1 MNEIIFATGN
11 ENKVKEVKFALDG
24 ILSIKGLKDIGC
36 TTDLPETKDTFEGNA
51 LQKAQYVVDNFKV
64 DCFSE
69 DTGLEIEALDMKPG
83 IYTARYAG
91 PNRDKNANM
100 DLVLKNLTG
109 KTNRKARFRTAIAL
123 IVNGKPHIFEGICNG
138 KIATERMGNEG
149 FGYDPIFIPD
159 GFDRSFAQM
168 SKAEK
173 NEISHRG
180 IAIRKLIAF
189 LKDK

>member
-36 TTDLPETKDTFEGNA
+36 TTDLPETSNTFEGNA

-69 DTGLEIEALDMKPG
+69 DTGLEIEALNMEPG

-91 PNRDKNANM
+91 PNRDRDANM
-100 DLVLKNLTG
+100 DLVLKNLLG
-109 KTNRKARFRTAIAL
+109 KSNRKARFRTAIAL
-123 IVNGKPHIFEGICNG
+123 IIDGKSHIFEGICNG
-138 KIATERMGNEG
+138 EIAHTRMGDDG

-168 SKAEK
+168 TKAEK

-180 IAIRKLIAF
+180 IAVRKLIAF
-189 LKDK
+189 LKK

>member
-36 TTDLPETKDTFEGNA
+36 TTDLPETSNTFEGNA

-69 DTGLEIEALDMKPG
+69 DTGLEIEALNMEPG

-91 PNRDKNANM
+91 PNRDRDANM
-100 DLVLKNLTG
+100 DLVLKNLLG
-109 KTNRKARFRTAIAL
+109 KANRKARFRTAIAL
-123 IVNGKPHIFEGICNG
+123 IIDGKSHIFEGICNG
-138 KIATERMGNEG
+138 EIAHTRMGDDG

-168 SKAEK
+168 TKAEK

-180 IAIRKLIAF
+180 IAVRKLIAF
-189 LKDK
+189 LKK